1 MKRFNKMKKI
11 IKFSLIFLFL
21 LSISQSVLAEDI
33 LEPEVFEMNDA
44 WLTSNPQPGVD
55 YHVLRVCEDKDMSI
69 DCTQCIY
76 KAKSDGA
83 VWIPVN
89 NRCIYRVKNDTVYM
103 LYYQIKASTINSLQS
118 TWTIPRTVTVDR
130 GFKNLETTSYTF
142 SVINYN
148 TQSYLQEE

>member
-1 MKRFNKMKKI
+1 MKSFNKMKKI
-11 IKFSLIFLFL
+11 IKFSLMVLFL
-21 LSISQSVLAEDI
+21 LGISQSVLAEDI

-55 YHVLRVCEDKDMSI
+55 YHVLRVCEDKDMAI

-118 TWTIPRTVTVDR
+118 QWTIPRTVTVDR

>member
-33 LEPEVFEMNDA
+33 LGPEVFEINDA

-55 YHVLRVCEDKDMSI
+55 YHVLRVCEDKDMSK

-89 NRCIYRVKNDTVYM
+89 NRCIYRVKNETVYM
-103 LYYQIKASTINSLQS
+103 LYYQIKASTIDSLQS
-118 TWTIPRTVTVDR
+118 EWTIPRTVNVDR
-130 GFKNLETTSYTF
+130 GFKNLEITSYTF

-148 TQSYLQEE
+148 TQ

>member
-1 MKRFNKMKKI
+1 MKRFNKLKKI

-21 LSISQSVLAEDI
+21 LSVSQLVLAEDI
-33 LEPEVFEMNDA
+33 LEPEVFEINDA

-55 YHVLRVCEDKDMSI
+55 YHILRVCEDKIMYE
-69 DCTQCIY
+69 DCTKCIY

-103 LYYQIKASTINSLQS
+103 LYYQIKASTIDNLQS
-118 TWTIPRTVTVDR
+118 EWTISRTVLVDR

-148 TQSYLQEE
+148 TQ

>member
-21 LSISQSVLAEDI
+21 LSVSQLVLAEDI
-33 LEPEVFEMNDA
+33 LEPEVFEINDA

-55 YHVLRVCEDKDMSI
+55 YHILRVCEDKDMSE

-89 NRCIYRVKNDTVYM
+89 NRCIYRVKNGTVYT
-103 LYYQIKASTINSLQS
+103 LYYQIKASTIDSLQS
-118 TWTIPRTVTVDR
+118 EWTIPQTVFVNR
-130 GFKNLETTSYTF
+130 GVENLETNSYAF
-142 SVINYN
+142 SVISYN
-148 TQSYLQEE
+148 TKIYPE